1 MSAVSSLVRAERV
14 KLPTGLSTWTV
25 VGSDHLPI
33 PEVDEWLD
41 YLRGQGQSPN
51 TVASYASH
59 VGLLLRWLGLR
70 SSSWETLTFPELSL
84 FLADLAD
91 GSIPL
96 RGRRPA
102 MPRRPTT
109 SKAVMAGITSFL
121 EYWRLEDRG
130 PADLRLFREAR
141 HTSRRT
147 DHVLSHIEHKRQ
159 RYESRV
165 SIRGGNTRPPIV
177 IINFE
182 TDFKKLL
189 AAAHTA
195 RDKLL
200 LSLLYDGGLRIG
212 QSTGLRHSDLDP
224 ATLQVTVERR
234 TDNVNEA
241 LSKQRSTFVVQLP
254 RRTFTL
260 YSKYL
265 IEEQLA
271 TGIESD
277 YVLTNL
283 RPPIGRPIG
292 VDNARKLVEQIGRR
306 AGVKLTPHTLRHT
319 HATLLAKL
327 GWTAPEIA
335 ARLGHSV
342 ASSAD
347 VYIHLAST
355 DLEDKLKVTEADLWP
370 EAGAL

>member
-1 MSAVSSLVRAERV
+1 
-14 KLPTGLSTWTV
+14 
-25 VGSDHLPI
+25 
-33 PEVDEWLD
+33 
-41 YLRGQGQSPN
+41 
-51 TVASYASH
+51 
-59 VGLLLRWLGLR
+59 
-70 SSSWETLTFPELSL
+70 
-84 FLADLAD
+84 
-91 GSIPL
+91 
-96 RGRRPA
+96 
-102 MPRRPTT
+102 
-109 SKAVMAGITSFL
+109 
-121 EYWRLEDRG
+121 
-130 PADLRLFREAR
+130 
-141 HTSRRT
+141 
-147 DHVLSHIEHKRQ
+147 VLSHIEHKRQ

-165 SIRGGNTRPPIV
+165 RIRGGNTRPPIV

-224 ATLQVTVERR
+224 ATRQAVIERR
-234 TDNVNEA
+234 MDNANSA
-241 LSKQRSTFVVQLP
+241 LSKQRKTFMVQLP
-254 RRTFTL
+254 PRTFTF
-260 YSKYL
+260 YAKYL

-271 TGIESD
+271 AGIESD

-283 RPPIGRPIG
+283 RPPAGGPLTDG
-292 VDNARKLVEQIGRR
+292 NARELIERIGRR

-347 VYIHLAST
+347 VYIHLAAT
-355 DLEDKLKVTEADLWP
+355 DLEDKLKATEKDLWP
-370 EAGAL
+370 EAGVL